1 MSVEKQDFL
10 WETQQV
16 TQISKQTL
24 GWKQEG
30 CHDVHLIPDNRNTVL
45 TKEALEC
52 LCAKE
57 RERERRS
64 RERKKQRQR
73 HREKMPD
80 WGTPLGGQSETILI
94 SVLWKHTSV
103 HTPLSHPLFITAA
116 SHRIEEKPIWCTE
129 EQNSCVIV
137 PMFWTYVVDDLF
149 FFSGMLNRELSLSAC
164 TLVLRSSS
172 SDSQFLF
179 IFFISFWN

>member
-1 MSVEKQDFL
+1 MSVCK
-10 WETQQV
+10 
-16 TQISKQTL
+16 
-24 GWKQEG
+24 
-30 CHDVHLIPDNRNTVL
+30 R
-45 TKEALEC
+45 
-52 LCAKE
+52 E
-57 RERERRS
+57 RERE
-64 RERKKQRQR
+64 EKQRKKETKTETQRENARLRNPTGRTVRDHSHLCSVKAHQR
-73 HREKMPD
+73 
-80 WGTPLGGQSETILI
+80 S
-94 SVLWKHTSV
+94 HTSV
-103 HTPLSHPLFITAA
+103 TSSLYYSSIAA
-116 SHRIEEKPIWCTE
+116 VHRIEEKPIWCTE